1 MGMKFHTDIMGD
13 VTTNIGVISYDKR
26 KVAGSYGINLKR
38 YPEGLNL
45 KTQSIDLEVKLM
57 N

>member
-13 VTTNIGVISYDKR
+13 VTTNIGVISYDKE
-26 KVAGSYGINLKR
+26 KAGSYGINLKISKD
-38 YPEGLNL
+38 LNL

>member
-26 KVAGSYGINLKR
+26 KSEAVMVLI
-38 YPEGLNL
+38 
-45 KTQSIDLEVKLM
+45 
-57 N
+57 